1 MTATPPAPP
10 TPLTAA
16 QRAALRHVRTRA
28 TAGHGAALARIEAA
42 VGGAVETADLVARIR
57 DHVRVTLN
65 FHPDRFVAGGP
76 TVAESLALDGR
87 YRSQYETGLSNG
99 SRTAHPGGARDGW
112 EERLF
117 GGAYHADGG
126 ARPGERP
133 KYGALNLYG
142 HPDGA
147 SPRFGSCHVRLRPE
161 VNARVTY
168 CHGDS
173 HLGPVDVGTID
184 TFGRVLAGV
193 LAEDADIAR
202 LPYPA
207 VAVTAAV
214 TAAEPG
220 RKLDAYVEAQVHGDI
235 DLVTDAEALVV
246 DPSFRG
252 TDTGRLLAATARR
265 CGIALEWHA
274 GFVLAPDEVGA
285 EFRGAM
291 MVPFAAWVCRSY
303 ARTGILDAE
312 VLGRAAASV
321 VRDPAAWAR
330 WGTRDE
336 VLQYVKQLWHVLVR
350 FGRTDGRTDGRT
362 GERTGERTGGV
373 NRRAAP
379 ER

>member
-1 MTATPPAPP
+1 MTAIPPF
-10 TPLTAA
+10 PLTAA
-16 QRAALRHVRTRA
+16 QRAALHHVRTRA
-28 TAGHGAALARIEAA
+28 ATDHAAALARIEAA
-42 VGGAVETADLVARIR
+42 PAGPGDAAALISLIREHARI
-57 DHVRVTLN
+57 TLN

-76 TVAESLALDGR
+76 TVAECLALDGR
-87 YRSQYETGLSNG
+87 YRGQYETGLSNG
-99 SRTAHPGGARDGW
+99 SRTAYPGGLRDGW

-126 ARPGERP
+126 APPGERP
-133 KYGALNLYG
+133 KYGALNLYR

-147 SPRFGSCHVRLRPE
+147 APRFGSCHVRLRPE
-161 VNARVTY
+161 VNTRATY

-173 HLGPVDVGTID
+173 HFGPVDVGTID
-184 TFGRVLAGV
+184 AFSRVLAGL
-193 LAEDADIAR
+193 LAQDGGAVEAVR
-202 LPYPA
+202 GLPGAPA
-207 VAVTAAV
+207 GSV
-214 TAAEPG
+214 PG

-235 DLVTDAEALVV
+235 DLATDAEALVV

-265 CGIALEWHA
+265 CGIAVEWHA
-274 GFVLAPDEVGA
+274 GFVLAPHEVDA
-285 EFRGAM
+285 EFRGAV

-312 VLGRAAASV
+312 VLGRAAAAV

-350 FGRTDGRTDGRT
+350 FGR
-362 GERTGERTGGV
+362 
-373 NRRAAP
+373 AA
-379 ER
+379 

>member
-1 MTATPPAPP
+1 MTAAPPAPPVPP

-16 QRAALRHVRTRA
+16 QRAALHHVRTRA
-28 TAGHGAALARIEAA
+28 TAGHAAALARIEAA
-42 VGGAVETADLVARIR
+42 PGDPVQAAALVALIR
-57 DHVRVTLN
+57 DHARVTLN
-65 FHPDRFVAGGP
+65 FHPDRFLADGP

-87 YRSQYETGLSNG
+87 YRGQYETGLSNG
-99 SRTAHPGGARDGW
+99 SRTAYPGGARDDW
-112 EERLF
+112 EKRLF

-147 SPRFGSCHVRLRPE
+147 SARFGSCHVRLRPE
-161 VNARVTY
+161 VNARATY

-173 HLGPVDVGTID
+173 HVGPLDVGTID
-184 TFGRVLAGV
+184 AFNRVLAGL
-193 LAEDADIAR
+193 LAEDGAAGEAVRR
-202 LPYPA
+202 LPDRA
-207 VAVTAAV
+207 AAV
-214 TAAEPG
+214 SEHG

-235 DLVTDAEALVV
+235 DLATDAEALVV

-265 CGIALEWHA
+265 CGIAVEWHA
-274 GFVLAPDEVGA
+274 GSALAPDEVDA
-285 EFRGAM
+285 EFRGAV
-291 MVPFAAWVCRSY
+291 MVPFAACVCRSY

-321 VRDPAAWAR
+321 VRNPGGWAR
-330 WGTRDE
+330 WGTREE

-350 FGRTDGRTDGRT
+350 FGRAAG
-362 GERTGERTGGV
+362 GEG
-373 NRRAAP
+373 
-379 ER
+379 